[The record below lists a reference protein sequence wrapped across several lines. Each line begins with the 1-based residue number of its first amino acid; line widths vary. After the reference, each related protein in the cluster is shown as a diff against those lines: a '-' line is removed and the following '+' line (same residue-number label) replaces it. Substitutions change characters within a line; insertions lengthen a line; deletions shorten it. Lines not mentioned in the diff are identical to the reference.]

1 VDEKESWDDA
11 LGELESRRQEARAM
25 GGPERLARQS
35 APGRLDARSRISALC
50 DRGSFVE
57 IGTLAGQLPADAFVA
72 GAGTLDGR
80 PVMVGAE
87 DFSVAAGT
95 IGAANNSKR
104 YRLAEMALADRIP
117 LIMLLD
123 GAGHRA
129 TDSGQRGPTDTIAQ
143 IRCSGKVPVVAAVM
157 GPSAGHGALVA
168 PLADFTV
175 MTPQAAI
182 FTAGPPVVRESLG
195 EDITKEQLG
204 GPDVALVSGLVHNP
218 AADDRH
224 ALDQIRR
231 WLSFMPSSAWSYP
244 PDGPA
249 GTDEDALPR
258 ETPELAH
265 LIPRDGRRGYDIKP
279 VIRALV
285 DRGELF
291 EIQPRYGGAIVC
303 GLAYIGAQPVAVIA
317 NQPMVMAGSIDAAA
331 AAKAAH
337 FILVC
342 DAFHIPMVFIT
353 DNPGMLPGSRS
364 EREAVLRSGGRM
376 FAAQALATSPKVNLT
391 LRKAYGFGSMVMAM
405 LSHNGQAGSFAFPG
419 ITLGAM
425 GASAMSL
432 ATRADE
438 ETAEALRRAELEAS
452 YRSAERLGFDE
463 MIAPAEARNAILM
476 TLQRS
481 RHRRQ
486 EPAEP
491 VLRTAII
498 P

>member
-1 VDEKESWDDA
+1 VEDKQGWDDA
-11 LGELESRRQEARAM
+11 LGELEARRQAARAM
-25 GGPERLARQS
+25 GGTERLEKHRTG
-35 APGRLDARSRISALC
+35 GRLDARSRIARLC
-50 DRGSFVE
+50 DPGTFVE
-57 IGTLAGQLPADAFVA
+57 IGTLAGQLPADAFIA
-72 GAGTLDGR
+72 GSGLIDGR

-87 DFSVAAGT
+87 DFTVAAGT

-104 YRLAEMALADRIP
+104 YRLAELALAERIP
-117 LIMLLD
+117 LVMLLD

-143 IRCSGKVPVVAAVM
+143 VQCSGKVPVVAAVM

-175 MTPQAAI
+175 MTPHAAI
-182 FTAGPPVVRESLG
+182 FTAGPPVVRDSLG
-195 EDITKEQLG
+195 EEITKEKLG
-204 GPDVALVSGLVHNP
+204 GPDVALASGLIHN
-218 AADDRH
+218 AATDD
-224 ALDQIRR
+224 ADGLDQIRR

-249 GTDEDALPR
+249 GADDDAIGR
-258 ETPELAH
+258 ETPELTH
-265 LIPRDGRRGYDIKP
+265 LIPRESRRGYDMKP

-285 DRGELF
+285 DRGDLF
-291 EIQPRYGGAIVC
+291 EIQPRYGPAIVC
-303 GLAYIGAQPVAVIA
+303 GLACIGSQPVAVIA

-337 FILVC
+337 FIMVC
-342 DAFHIPMVFIT
+342 DSFHLPLVFIT

-376 FAAQALATSPKVNLT
+376 FAAQALATSPRINLT
-391 LRKAYGFGSMVMAM
+391 VRKAYGFGSMVMAM
-405 LSHNGQAGSFAFPG
+405 LSHNGQSGSFAFPG

-432 ATRADE
+432 ATGADE
-438 ETAEALRRAELEAS
+438 ETTEALRRAELDAS

-463 MIAPAEARNAILM
+463 MIHPAEARNAILV

-481 RHRRQ
+481 RQRRQ
-486 EPAEP
+486 VAAEP
-491 VLRTAII
+491 VARTAII